1 MAQDGHFDTR
11 DRTFCHNFIAFSLP
25 GALVR
30 ALPFLKAF
38 RKRNPDGRPRKDLK
52 PEKF

>member
-1 MAQDGHFDTR
+1 MVILTPATGLFVT
-11 DRTFCHNFIAFSLP
+11 ISSLFSLP